1 MENEYSETKRV
12 LGHDQGAYLA
22 ELASRRSRLMSVSQQ
37 KVEAY
42 RKKEEQAIQA
52 KFDLDLESQQ
62 KLLREKLESE
72 YRGEIEEEKR
82 RQEQRVK
89 SEKERLDREAKHKS
103 ESQLENVYEEMRMKL
118 KVFEADMN
126 KKLSEVQERFIG
138 EVEGKSRGVD
148 PELTMRMEVREKEGM
163 VENKQHIINS
173 LKRQIELEGVTMS
186 LLKLQ
191 ARLSKCQD

>member
-1 MENEYSETKRV
+1 M
-12 LGHDQGAYLA
+12 
-22 ELASRRSRLMSVSQQ
+22 
-37 KVEAY
+37 
-42 RKKEEQAIQA
+42 
-52 KFDLDLESQQ
+52 
-62 KLLREKLESE
+62 
-72 YRGEIEEEKR
+72 
-82 RQEQRVK
+82 K